1 MLRAFSFDKHRRPSY
16 HSIMTAGLDS
26 KRLGSVVLVASC
38 LMLVGNYAGEATGKV
53 ERAQEAFR
61 DYARALLHGSLEEA
75 SRFWNRKEVETYAVY
90 DWQWGYLALRQPD
103 HRQLNYRIT
112 EAEDRGGYVSLRV
125 EWYYGEGRAG
135 PIQTDER
142 YFVKADGRMVGANPI
157 FVHTEGWLDKES
169 EHFVYHYKSEEEEP
183 DHVLL
188 DCMDRFYERT
198 VKALRV
204 DYQDKVDYYKCDSVA
219 EVGQLFGLEGS
230 LARSYVPNGVVA
242 SVSKSAPHEIVH
254 VISYR
259 MLPQEG
265 LRIQPEYLDEGLA
278 YYLGG
283 ASFFSPDLLLFWA
296 KQELE
301 RKPDIAL
308 DSLVRNPWRYGANE
322 GAGLTASFAKF
333 LIDTRGILRLKGL
346 FAAGHSAAEQREA
359 LRAVFRKSLSE
370 VRQEW
375 ETFVLGMSLPEVRID
390 EPINCTRICY
400 VKDQEGD
407 DTGDGDYTYPKN
419 QKALPGIFDL
429 TGLKLSLD
437 DEMVYFKL
445 EFADLNREEVS
456 SDEAFN
462 GTFAA
467 IAIDSDGRK
476 NSGSTELQFENGQ
489 VRFHETDAYEFVIE
503 VSNAGVLLYDQNWVW
518 QAMFLRAF
526 SLQSHIRENEIY
538 FALPRSLIGTPD
550 STWKIQVLS
559 GGQKGGHKK
568 KAYGVGRFA
577 GVGLLPSAD
586 QGGGGTDTEFNPD
599 VYDMLTAEGMNQ
611 IEILRSY
618 DAARKTK
625 ATIPM
630 IRLNAE

>member
-1 MLRAFSFDKHRRPSY
+1 MLRAFSFDKHRRLSY
-16 HSIMTAGLDS
+16 HSIMMAELDLR
-26 KRLGSVVLVASC
+26 RLCSVVLVASC
-38 LMLVGNYAGEATGKV
+38 PILVGNSAGAATGKV
-53 ERAQEAFR
+53 ERAQEAFH
-61 DYARALLHGSLEEA
+61 DYAAALLHGSAEEA
-75 SRFWNRKEVETYAVY
+75 SRYWNRKEVQRYAVY

-112 EAEDRGGYVSLRV
+112 RAEDRGGYVSMRV
-125 EWYYGEGRAG
+125 EWYYREGKAG

-142 YFVKADGRMVGANPI
+142 YFVEADGKMAGANPI
-157 FVHTEGWLDKES
+157 FVHTEGWLGKES
-169 EHFVYHYKSEEEEP
+169 EHFVYYYETEEEEP

-188 DCMDRFYERT
+188 DSMDRFYERVIKT
-198 VKALRV
+198 LRV
-204 DYQDKVDYYKCDSVA
+204 DYQDKISYYKCDSAA

-283 ASFFSPDLLLFWA
+283 ASFFSPELLLSWA

-301 RKPDIAL
+301 RNPDIAL

-322 GAGLTASFAKF
+322 GAGLAASFAKF

-346 FAAGHSAAEQREA
+346 FAAGHSPAEQREA
-359 LRAVFRKSLSE
+359 LRAVFRKGLKE
-370 VRQEW
+370 VQQEW
-375 ETFVLGMSLPEVRID
+375 ETFVLGMGLPEVRID
-390 EPINCTRICY
+390 EPINCARICY
-400 VKDQEGD
+400 MKDQKGD

-429 TGLKLSLD
+429 IGFKLSLD
-437 DEMVYFKL
+437 DEMVYFQL
-445 EFADLNREEVS
+445 EFANLNGEEIS

-467 IAIDSDGRK
+467 IAIDSDGK
-476 NSGSTELQFENGQ
+476 EKSGSTELQFANGQ
-489 VRFHETDAYEFVIE
+489 VQFPETDAYEFAVE

-518 QAMFLRAF
+518 QVMFLRAF
-526 SLQSHIRENEIY
+526 SLQSHIKENEIY

-550 STWKIQVLS
+550 STWKIQVLT

-577 GVGLLPSAD
+577 RVGLLPSAD

-611 IEILRSY
+611 TEILRSY

-630 IRLNAE
+630 IRLNRK